1 VDVPLVQQRHDTS
14 NPTQWIGYGLRN
26 TRLIINAMNAM
37 AAPNNQDSL
46 LADRAVHKASAP
58 KGEFNDWFLPS
69 IDELKAMYAA
79 YAAPNNVIGLPTSG
93 FFFSSSQYN
102 STEVS
107 GMTFV
112 NGQTQEGTKWPVL
125 YVRAVRAF

>member
-1 VDVPLVQQRHDTS
+1 
-14 NPTQWIGYGLRN
+14 
-26 TRLIINAMNAM
+26 MNAM
-37 AAPNNQDSL
+37 VAPNNQDSL

-79 YAAPNNVIGLPTSG
+79 HTDNIAGLPTEG
-93 FFFSSSQYN
+93 FFFSSSQRN
-102 STEVS
+102 STEVN

-112 NGQTQEGTKWPVL
+112 NGNQQAGGKWPVL
-125 YVRAVRAF
+125 FVRAVRAF